1 MKLTEAYTK
10 VPAAKQKKFINRLS
24 NELIKQFEQIYSP
37 TRKIRWDLP
46 NTMSAIAEKEG
57 IDYEN
62 LSDRSVYAEPK
73 LHRPCRDPAGDC
85 LRPHRFPYPR
95 GVAQEKERY
104 RQVSRQA
111 RRDKHPLLHRCWSTG
126 GQHSHADRRSEH
138 HSDAARGRKRSGP

>member
-37 TRKIRWDLP
+37 TRKIRWDMP

-62 LSDRSVYAEPK
+62 LSDRTAKKLAMAAFQEANDYVYALKDDNFKATYFRELVK
-73 LHRPCRDPAGDC
+73 K
-85 LRPHRFPYPR
+85 YYN
-95 GVAQEKERY
+95 EIK
-104 RQVSRQA
+104 
-111 RRDKHPLLHRCWSTG
+111 
-126 GQHSHADRRSEH
+126 
-138 HSDAARGRKRSGP
+138 SGKIRV